1 MLYMADTKQD
11 ETKQVDNQQ
20 EITTQEETAQ
30 NQDEAQNQKQ
40 EKSEEDFSKK
50 SGGELRRKL
59 EEALKKNYQYEEAE
73 KKRREEEAKKK
84 GDYEALLQAKEEENE
99 RLKKEAREYK
109 TSNLLSKKLREAKV
123 KGELEEMVTTYA
135 KNQLEF
141 DESGDP
147 TNLDL
152 VLEELSTKYPSA
164 FGGQTKTSGA
174 NVPTNSGTSNSNK
187 ISFEQWQ
194 KMGLKERKAARE
206 QGKAPYNL

>member
-1 MLYMADTKQD
+1 MDDTQKVD
-11 ETKQVDNQQ
+11 TKQVDEQDKV
-20 EITTQEETAQ
+20 TTQDASQ
-30 NQDEAQNQKQ
+30 DQDEAKNESQD
-40 EKSEEDFSKK
+40 KSDEDFSKK

-59 EEALKKNYQYEEAE
+59 EEAIKKNREYEEAE
-73 KKRREEEAKKK
+73 RKRKEEEAKKK
-84 GDYEALLQAKEEENE
+84 GDYEALLQSQKEENE

-123 KGELEEMVTTYA
+123 KSELEDMVTSHA

-152 VLEELSTKYPSA
+152 VIEELLTKYPPA

-174 NVPTNSGTSNSNK
+174 NVPTNSGTSTSGK
-187 ISFEQWQ
+187 IPFEQWK
-194 KMGLKERKAARE
+194 KMGPKERKVARE
-206 QGKAPYNL
+206 QGRAPYNL